1 MSSRAVRRSLAGRRV
16 EGILVNSIAPVLGA
30 FLVGAIVIAAVGENP
45 LSTYGRMIARSL
57 FDPDGLLRTLHVAGP
72 LILTGL
78 AIAITFKAN
87 IFNMGVE
94 GQALLGG
101 FFAGIVGAQLPGLA
115 PAAHVSLCLLV
126 GVGCGVAFAM
136 VPAIL
141 KAFFHVNEMV
151 VTLMLNYAAA
161 EALTFLSEGVFRDK
175 AAGYVATPMIRDSAM
190 FLKLSGGDLTGF
202 FFIAVAVFLAILFV
216 VRRGRLGYEID
227 AIGKNIEFAEAAGMR
242 VRRKILVVMVLSGA
256 ISGLAG
262 AGWMLSERF
271 RYTLAFSGS
280 PGLGWDGMLISLLGA
295 HDPIG
300 VVVAALFYSALKV
313 GMSKIEL
320 FTEVPREIV
329 SVIQGLMILF
339 LSVRYLARG
348 ASLRAL
354 LRRRTG

>member
-1 MSSRAVRRSLAGRRV
+1 MFSSYHIAWNLRLKS
-16 EGILVNSIAPVLGA
+16 IFFNSILPVLAA
-30 FLVGAIVIAAVGENP
+30 FFLGVIIILFVGENP
-45 LSTYGRMIARSL
+45 ISTYYQMLSLSL
-57 FDPDGLLRTLHVAGP
+57 FHLDGILRTLHVAAP

-101 FFAGIVGAQLPGLA
+101 FFAGIVGAQARNISPTLNVA
-115 PAAHVSLCLLV
+115 FCLFV
-126 GVGCGVAFAM
+126 GIASGMAFAM
-136 VPAIL
+136 IPAIL

-151 VTLMLNYAAA
+151 VTLMLNYAAS
-161 EALTFLSEGVFRDK
+161 ESLTFLSEGVFRDN
-175 AAGYVATPMIRDSAM
+175 AAGYVATPVIRKSAM
-190 FLKLSGGDLTGF
+190 FLKLGRGDLTAF
-202 FFIAVAVFLAILFV
+202 FFISFSIFILMYFIMKYTK
-216 VRRGRLGYEID
+216 LGYEII
-227 AIGKNIEFAEAAGMR
+227 AIGKNSQFAEAIGAR
-242 VRRKILVVMVLSGA
+242 VHRKIIIIMLLSGG

-262 AGWMLSERF
+262 AGWMQSERF
-271 RYTLAFSGS
+271 RYTLNFSGS

-300 VVVAALFYSALKV
+300 VVIAALFYSALKV

-339 LSVRYLARG
+339 LSVRYITYDAR
-348 ASLRAL
+348 LRDIF
-354 LRRRTG
+354 RRESI

>member
-1 MSSRAVRRSLAGRRV
+1 MSGRRARRGLAARPLQ
-16 EGILVNSIAPVLGA
+16 GILVNSIAPVLGA
-30 FLVGAIVIAAVGENP
+30 FIVGAIVIGAVGENP
-45 LSTYGRMIARSL
+45 FTTYGRMIARSL
-57 FDPDGLLRTLHVAGP
+57 FDPDGLLRTLHVAAP

-78 AIAITFKAN
+78 AIAVTFKAN
-87 IFNMGVE
+87 VFNMGVE

-101 FFAGIVGAQLPGLA
+101 FFAGIVGARFGDIA
-115 PAAHVSLCLLV
+115 PAIHVSVCLLV
-126 GVGCGVAFAM
+126 GVGCGVLFALI
-136 VPAIL
+136 PAVL

-151 VTLMLNYAAA
+151 VTLMLNYAAS

-175 AAGYVATPMIRDSAM
+175 AAGYVATPMVRESAM

-202 FFIAVAVFLAILFV
+202 VFVSIAVFLMVLFIM
-216 VRRGRLGYEID
+216 RKSRLGYEID
-227 AIGKNIEFAEAAGMR
+227 AMGKNVEFAEAAGMR
-242 VRRKILVVMVLSGA
+242 VRRKILIIMALSGA

-271 RYTLAFSGS
+271 RFTLGFSGS
-280 PGLGWDGMLISLLGA
+280 PGLGWDGMLISLLGG

-339 LSVRYLARG
+339 LSVKYLARN
-348 ASLRAL
+348 ASLRDL
-354 LRRRTG
+354 LRRTAE